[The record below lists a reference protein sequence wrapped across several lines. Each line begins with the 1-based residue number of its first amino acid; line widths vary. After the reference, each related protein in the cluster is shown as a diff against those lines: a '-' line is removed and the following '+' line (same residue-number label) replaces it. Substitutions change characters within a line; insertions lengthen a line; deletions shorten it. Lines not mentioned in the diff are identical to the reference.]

1 MSITR
6 PFAYNPGG
14 DIANTNQSGTLV
26 IGDIDVQ
33 DYSQNPGGV
42 KFWMGPEEENKYVIV
57 KSNPAQNTPTQTS
70 AGAVGGIYATSQANP
85 GYQTSGSDLNFMIL
99 AENASQQNFD
109 TVTGA
114 LTYLNA
120 NSFYTN
126 YVANSRPL
134 TVEVTNSNGIG
145 QLLIETQ
152 ESTPR
157 NWPLNFGSYNIT
169 AGETAYSYTWIVG
182 AAAIYAGPLTNVIAD
197 DQGKPE
203 ALGRYDLWKNGAF
216 LSDFDAG
223 DTWWGA
229 SITSDSMAY
238 TSSFVAG
245 DEWVIRM
252 SPRSYPNYALTLQV
266 TGSTVGEISAY
277 INSTG
282 SNPGTDWLY
291 DGGGSNPCQSNSTIQ
306 SFNWYRAAIDPGP
319 AFRITGLTG
328 SGVTAVIDVYENGVF
343 QFTSAVNNNNIFF
356 LSLLEGNNTGKYY
369 KIGLRAN

>member
-1 MSITR
+1 MAITR
-6 PFAYNPGG
+6 PFGYNSG
-14 DIANTNQSGTLV
+14 DDIPNTNQSGTLV
-26 IGDIDVQ
+26 IGNIDAQ

-42 KFWMGPEEENKYVIV
+42 KFWMGPDEENKYVIV
-57 KSNPAQNTPTQTS
+57 KSNPAQDTPTQTS
-70 AGAVGGIYATSQANP
+70 AGAVGGINATSQNNP

-99 AENASQQNFD
+99 AESAAQRNFD

-126 YVANSRPL
+126 YIANSRPL

-145 QLLIETQ
+145 QLRIETQ

-157 NWPLNFGSYNIT
+157 NWPLNFGSYNIS

-182 AAAIYAGPLTNVIAD
+182 APALYNGPKTIVVAD

-223 DTWWGA
+223 NTWWG
-229 SITSDSMAY
+229 SQISSDQMAY
-238 TSSFVAG
+238 TASFVAG

-266 TGSTVGEISAY
+266 TGSNVGEISAY

-291 DGGGSNPCQSNSTIQ
+291 DGGGSNPCQANETIQ
-306 SFNWYRAAIDPGP
+306 SFNWYRAAITPGP

-328 SGVTAVIDVYENGVF
+328 STPAVIDIYENGVF
-343 QFTSAVNNNNIFF
+343 QETSTVINNTVFF
-356 LSLLEGNNTGKYY
+356 LSDLEGNTTGKYY
-369 KIGLRAN
+369 KIGLRAQ

>member
-14 DIANTNQSGTLV
+14 DIANTNQSGTLAIGV
-26 IGDIDVQ
+26 INAQ
-33 DYSQNPGGV
+33 DYSQNPGGA

-114 LTYLNA
+114 LTYLNS

-157 NWPLNFGSYNIT
+157 NWPLNFGSYNIS

-182 AAAIYAGPLTNVIAD
+182 APASYNGPKTIVVAD

-223 DTWWGA
+223 DTWWG
-229 SITSDSMAY
+229 S
-238 TSSFVAG
+238 
-245 DEWVIRM
+245 
-252 SPRSYPNYALTLQV
+252 
-266 TGSTVGEISAY
+266 
-277 INSTG
+277 
-282 SNPGTDWLY
+282 
-291 DGGGSNPCQSNSTIQ
+291 
-306 SFNWYRAAIDPGP
+306 
-319 AFRITGLTG
+319 
-328 SGVTAVIDVYENGVF
+328 
-343 QFTSAVNNNNIFF
+343 
-356 LSLLEGNNTGKYY
+356 
-369 KIGLRAN
+369 

>member
-14 DIANTNQSGTLV
+14 DIANTNQSGTLA
-26 IGDIDVQ
+26 IGNINAQ
-33 DYSQNPGGV
+33 DYSKNPGGV

-57 KSNPAQNTPTQTS
+57 KSNPAQNTPTQTPE
-70 AGAVGGIYATSQANP
+70 GAVGGIYATSQANP

-182 AAAIYAGPLTNVIAD
+182 PAAIYAGPLTKVIAD

-223 DTWWGA
+223 DTWWGS
-229 SITSDSMAY
+229 SITSDQMAY

-306 SFNWYRAAIDPGP
+306 SFNWYRAALTTGP
-319 AFRITGLTG
+319 AFRVTGLTG
-328 SGVTAVIDVYENGVF
+328 SGITAVIDIYENGVF
-343 QFTSAVNNNNIFF
+343 QSTSAVNNNQIFS
-356 LSLLEGNNTGKYY
+356 LSLLEDNNTGKYY

>member
-1 MSITR
+1 
-6 PFAYNPGG
+6 
-14 DIANTNQSGTLV
+14 
-26 IGDIDVQ
+26 
-33 DYSQNPGGV
+33 
-42 KFWMGPEEENKYVIV
+42 MGPEEENKYVIV

-114 LTYLNA
+114 LTYLNS

-182 AAAIYAGPLTNVIAD
+182 APASYNGPKTIVVAD

-216 LSDFDAG
+216 LSDFDTG
-223 DTWWGA
+223 DTWWG
-229 SITSDSMAY
+229 SQISSDQMAY

-306 SFNWYRAAIDPGP
+306 SFNWYRAARDPGP
-319 AFRITGLTG
+319 TFRITGLTG

>member
-14 DIANTNQSGTLV
+14 DIANTNQSGTLAIGV
-26 IGDIDVQ
+26 INAQ
-33 DYSQNPGGV
+33 DYSQNPGGA

-114 LTYLNA
+114 LTYLNS

-145 QLLIETQ
+145 QLLIKTQ

-203 ALGRYDLWKNGAF
+203 ALGRYDLSKNGVF
-216 LSDFDAG
+216 LSGGVTSG
-223 DTWWGA
+223 DTWWGT
-229 SITSDSMAY
+229 SITSDQMAY

-306 SFNWYRAAIDPGP
+306 SFNWYKAALTFGP
-319 AFRITGLTG
+319 AFRVTGLTG
-328 SGVTAVIDVYENGVF
+328 SATAVIDIYENGVF
-343 QFTSAVNNNNIFF
+343 KLTSPVNNNQIFV
-356 LSLLEGNNTGKYY
+356 LSPLESNNTGKYY